1 MIVASFIR
9 LTAISFADFDPS
21 VLTEKYFRL
30 LLGLEPGVHV
40 VVVASGRV
48 VAGGFQ
54 VHREVGFGRRRRTRK
69 RVDNPDE
76 RGREDSGLAF
86 GLAPATTGYG

>member
-30 LLGLEPGVHV
+30 LLGLEPGEFNE
-40 VVVASGRV
+40 S
-48 VAGGFQ
+48 
-54 VHREVGFGRRRRTRK
+54 
-69 RVDNPDE
+69 
-76 RGREDSGLAF
+76 
-86 GLAPATTGYG
+86 